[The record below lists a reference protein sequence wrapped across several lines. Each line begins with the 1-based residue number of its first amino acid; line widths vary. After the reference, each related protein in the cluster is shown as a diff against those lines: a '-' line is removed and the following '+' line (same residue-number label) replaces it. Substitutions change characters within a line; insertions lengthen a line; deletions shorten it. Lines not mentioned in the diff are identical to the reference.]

1 MTRDKIKSDISIL
14 KDQLLKENYK
24 IIIIETQLETKE
36 LNADGSNEYFNW
48 RIRAIKAINFK
59 RARIN
64 SMKRQ
69 LNHWEYLLQQMK
81 TESQIQLKRE
91 GIAHS
96 KELFDK
102 NTKLKKEASILKILR
117 HDKLIKD
124 QLTREQEKT
133 KRHRESEGGEILI
146 AREFKK
152 LVKKLIGEHEYIEL
166 IQLAQMNYESKKV
179 K

>member
-24 IIIIETQLETKE
+24 IIIVETQLETKE
-36 LNADGSNEYFNW
+36 LNSDGSNEYFNW

-102 NTKLKKEASILKILR
+102 KREDNKLKVLR
-117 HDKLIKD
+117 HDKLVKD
-124 QLTREQEKT
+124 QLKREEEKT
-133 KRHRESEGGEILI
+133 KRHKESEADEILI

-152 LVKKLIGEHEYIEL
+152 LVKKLIGEPEYIEL
-166 IQLAQMNYESKKV
+166 IQLAQRNYESEKN
-179 K
+179 